1 MRHRHGRRR
10 NNRPDGRQG
19 RRRHASQTKT
29 DRKRRRS
36 AYVFLNGYG
45 ERGNGHRPRRAVRI
59 NVPPTPSPTGMPA
72 AQRASPATQRRRT
85 LPCASYLQRK
95 RLSAMDTLHYS
106 ARAERALSYIS
117 AFGMRPRC
125 EPAAAPTWI
134 ASLRIPIVSCRPSP
148 TPPGE
153 RLGSVILHG
162 YIRTPYTMT
171 YRQATVLGCDA
182 TPCAQ
187 SAPQRRLRCLPDSLR
202 AATDPAMA
210 QRRPDAA
217 RRGTGA
223 LDSL

>member
-45 ERGNGHRPRRAVRI
+45 ERGDSHRPRRAVRI

-72 AQRASPATQRRRT
+72 AQRVSPATQRRRT
-85 LPCASYLQRK
+85 LPCASCLQRK
-95 RLSAMDTLHYS
+95 RLSAMGTLHYS
-106 ARAERALSYIS
+106 AWAERALSYIS

-125 EPAAAPTWI
+125 EPAAAPTRT
-134 ASLRIPIVSCRPSP
+134 ASLRIPIVPCRPSP

-162 YIRTPYTMT
+162 YIR
-171 YRQATVLGCDA
+171 
-182 TPCAQ
+182 
-187 SAPQRRLRCLPDSLR
+187 RRI
-202 AATDPAMA
+202 
-210 QRRPDAA
+210 Q
-217 RRGTGA
+217 
-223 LDSL
+223 